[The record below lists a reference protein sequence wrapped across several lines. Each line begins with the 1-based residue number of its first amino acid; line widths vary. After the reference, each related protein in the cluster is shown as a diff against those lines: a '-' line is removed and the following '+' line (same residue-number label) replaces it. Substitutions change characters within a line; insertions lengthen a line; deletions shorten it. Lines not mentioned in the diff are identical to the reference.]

1 MPINS
6 VIIAEMD
13 QFKAQK
19 KHVISQVTQD
29 AMLDVN
35 HVKAITQSLQEVNV
49 LIVEIVSYK
58 DQRSVKQCLSTMTL
72 IVLQG
77 V

>member
-1 MPINS
+1 
-6 VIIAEMD
+6 MD
-13 QFKAQK
+13 RFKAQK
-19 KHVISQVTQD
+19 KHVIPQVTQD

-35 HVKAITQSLQEVNV
+35 HVKAITQYLQEVNAP
-49 LIVEIVSYK
+49 IVAIVSYK